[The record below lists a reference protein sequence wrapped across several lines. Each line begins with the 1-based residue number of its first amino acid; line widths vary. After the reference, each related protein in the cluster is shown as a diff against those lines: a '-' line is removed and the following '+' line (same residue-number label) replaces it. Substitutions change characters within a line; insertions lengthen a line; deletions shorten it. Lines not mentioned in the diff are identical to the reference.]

1 MAVELIGLAYNRSLT
16 DDFWSSLRVADLYS
30 LILEDVY
37 RKRIDYRSMRYHTGQ
52 MQLLNEVEELIFQNG
67 EDSTV
72 YQLIASR
79 FLKGVESSPFS
90 LGFMEFDYQVIKY
103 FASLA
108 TADNFIHSENFFKAI
123 LKLNGQEDVNEH
135 WTFFDIEDYKV
146 LYDSLEAFHFQDLDK
161 LSQTLKDSRSN
172 KDSDISKWLTH
183 YNEFFHYTYNN
194 QLSAFFYNNTSA
206 IKDWGNLLLRH
217 NERNKTIVK
226 NTFKFG
232 QAFPKQDACH
242 QMLKLLRPV
251 NKKSN
256 VKLQEKM
263 KIYKETQ
270 YLIEGLDDYDPL
282 VQQKSAESLC
292 DFIYD
297 QDYNE
302 KLMQKFDEVELPI
315 KRELIRVLG
324 RVMNSKVE
332 EFMLNVLDSDES
344 IDIQVLSANELVK
357 NGCDQIAK
365 KLCQKLLNGE
375 RHFAVLL
382 AKLLRTQQHSVL
394 EKHLCDT
401 SSWKQ
406 ETAYEELAYVL
417 GSCSI
422 PKVKVALTD
431 LLQNREDPRVI
442 RNSMYALKKI
452 APKEYLNAVF
462 SNIKMTHPMLEEAKE
477 VLIH

>member
-67 EDSTV
+67 EDSTI

-108 TADNFIHSENFFKAI
+108 TADSFIHSENFFKAL
-123 LKLNGQEDVNEH
+123 LKLNGQENISEH

-146 LYDSLEAFHFQDLDK
+146 LYHSLEAFHFQDLDK

-206 IKDWGNLLLRH
+206 VKDWGDLLLRH

-232 QAFPKQDACH
+232 QAFPKQDH
-242 QMLKLLRPV
+242 
-251 NKKSN
+251 
-256 VKLQEKM
+256 
-263 KIYKETQ
+263 
-270 YLIEGLDDYDPL
+270 
-282 VQQKSAESLC
+282 
-292 DFIYD
+292 
-297 QDYNE
+297 
-302 KLMQKFDEVELPI
+302 
-315 KRELIRVLG
+315 
-324 RVMNSKVE
+324 
-332 EFMLNVLDSDES
+332 
-344 IDIQVLSANELVK
+344 
-357 NGCDQIAK
+357 
-365 KLCQKLLNGE
+365 
-375 RHFAVLL
+375 
-382 AKLLRTQQHSVL
+382 
-394 EKHLCDT
+394 
-401 SSWKQ
+401 
-406 ETAYEELAYVL
+406 
-417 GSCSI
+417 
-422 PKVKVALTD
+422 
-431 LLQNREDPRVI
+431 
-442 RNSMYALKKI
+442 
-452 APKEYLNAVF
+452 
-462 SNIKMTHPMLEEAKE
+462 
-477 VLIH
+477 